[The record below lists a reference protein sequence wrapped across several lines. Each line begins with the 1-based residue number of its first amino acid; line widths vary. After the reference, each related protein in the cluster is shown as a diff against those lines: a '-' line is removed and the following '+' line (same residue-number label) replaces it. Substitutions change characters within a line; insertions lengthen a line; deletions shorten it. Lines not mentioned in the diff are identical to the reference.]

1 MVIITGFGEGG
12 VCSSSIYSELI
23 VTFKNGDKFF
33 QLIRG

>member
-12 VCSSSIYSELI
+12 YASSIYLELI